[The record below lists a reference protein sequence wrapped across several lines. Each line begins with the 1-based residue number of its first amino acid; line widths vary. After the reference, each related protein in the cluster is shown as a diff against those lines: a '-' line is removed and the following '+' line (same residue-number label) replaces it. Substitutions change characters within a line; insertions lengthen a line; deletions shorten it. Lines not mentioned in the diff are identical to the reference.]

1 MCYNV
6 YGDNMVKIGIPL
18 RYTHLENGRGITF
31 LSELIRIA
39 IQKAGAFVIPIIP
52 VQGVDYYE
60 THYADFKEL
69 DDIEKRQ
76 VDEYLNMVDGVLF
89 PGGHK
94 VTPYDEYLLN
104 RCIELDKKVLGICLG
119 MQLISSY
126 KIGFK
131 MYQNYSSVNHNQGTN
146 DDILSHSVKIS
157 KDSKLYEIVGTEEIM
172 VNSYHNFHVENICDN
187 MIVSAVSE
195 DNYIEAIELKDK
207 TFVMGLQWHPEINYD
222 TNEYSK
228 KIIDYFIK
236 ICDVK

>member
-1 MCYNV
+1 
-6 YGDNMVKIGIPL
+6 
-18 RYTHLENGRGITF
+18 
-31 LSELIRIA
+31 
-39 IQKAGAFVIPIIP
+39 
-52 VQGVDYYE
+52 
-60 THYADFKEL
+60 
-69 DDIEKRQ
+69 
-76 VDEYLNMVDGVLF
+76 MVDGVLF

-146 DDILSHSVKIS
+146 DEILSHSVKIS

>member
-6 YGDNMVKIGIPL
+6 YGDKMVKIGIPL

-39 IQKAGAFVIPIIP
+39 IQKAGGFVIPIIP
-52 VQGVDYYE
+52 VQGVDYYG
-60 THYADFKEL
+60 TYYADFKEL
-69 DDIEKRQ
+69 NDIEKRQ

-119 MQLISSY
+119 MQLISAY
-126 KIGFK
+126 KIEFK
-131 MYQNYSSVNHNQGTN
+131 MTQNYSKVNHNQGTN
-146 DDILSHSVKIS
+146 DDIFSHSVRI
-157 KDSKLYEIVGTEEIM
+157 DENTKLYEIVGKKEMM
-172 VNSYHNFHVENICDN
+172 VNSYHNFHVENVCDD
-187 MIVSAVSE
+187 MVVSAVSE
-195 DNYIEAIELKDK
+195 DGYIEAIELKDK
-207 TFVMGLQWHPEINYD
+207 TFVMGLQWHPEIDYD
-222 TNEYSK
+222 TNEDSK

-236 ICDVK
+236 ICGE

>member
-39 IQKAGAFVIPIIP
+39 IQKAGGFVIPIIP

-60 THYADFKEL
+60 THYEDFKEL
-69 DDIEKRQ
+69 NDIEKKQ

-146 DDILSHSVKIS
+146 DEIL
-157 KDSKLYEIVGTEEIM
+157 KLYEIVGTEEIM

>member
-1 MCYNV
+1 
-6 YGDNMVKIGIPL
+6 MVKIGIPL

-39 IQKAGAFVIPIIP
+39 IQKAGGFVIPIIP

-60 THYADFKEL
+60 THYEDFKEL
-69 DDIEKRQ
+69 NDIEKKQ

-119 MQLISSY
+119 MQLISAY
-126 KIGFK
+126 KIEFK
-131 MYQNYSSVNHNQGTN
+131 MTQNYSKVNHNQGTN
-146 DDILSHSVKIS
+146 DDIFSHSVRI
-157 KDSKLYEIVGTEEIM
+157 DENTKLYEIVGKKEMM
-172 VNSYHNFHVENICDN
+172 VNSYHNFHVENVCDD
-187 MIVSAVSE
+187 MVVSAVSE
-195 DNYIEAIELKDK
+195 DGYIEAIELKDK
-207 TFVMGLQWHPEINYD
+207 TFVMGLQWHPEIDYD
-222 TNEYSK
+222 TNEDSK

-236 ICDVK
+236 ICGE

>member
-1 MCYNV
+1 
-6 YGDNMVKIGIPL
+6 MVKVGIPL
-18 RYTHLENGRGITF
+18 RYTHLDNGRGITF
-31 LSELIRIA
+31 LSELLRIS
-39 IQKAGAFVIPIIP
+39 IQKAGGFIIPIIP
-52 VQGVDYYE
+52 LQGVDYYG

-76 VDEYLNMVDGVLF
+76 VDEYLNMVDGILF

-104 RCIELDKKVLGICLG
+104 RCIELDKRVLGICLG